1 MARSGQ
7 RAPSPREA
15 WLSDGRQVLHFRPS
29 RWDRW
34 RQSLEVTSGEWLPD
48 QATPLLKHR
57 RELSREQALQLW
69 QSLRQEGWTP
79 CPPQWQ
85 PPPPPGSRKGA
96 AEKRSVPPS
105 PTSC

>member
-7 RAPSPREA
+7 WAPSPREA

-57 RELSREQALQLW
+57 RELSRAVIYGSVMGSYCCEKFGVDRFRTLQR
-69 QSLRQEGWTP
+69 SEIDARFQEF
-79 CPPQWQ
+79 
-85 PPPPPGSRKGA
+85 RKF
-96 AEKRSVPPS
+96 
-105 PTSC
+105 TDF